1 MKLVIARPAADDIE
15 AATRWW
21 DANRPKA
28 PGLFERELLTAFALI
43 AETPR
48 ALPVARTNP
57 LGEIRRA
64 VMPKSRY
71 LVYFRLLGD
80 EVRVLRVW
88 HQSRGT
94 APL

>member
-1 MKLVIARPAADDIE
+1 MRLVIAPAAADDIE

-28 PGLFERELLTAFALI
+28 PGLFERELLTSFALI
-43 AETPR
+43 GESPR
-48 ALPVARTNP
+48 ALPVARTNS
-57 LGEIRRA
+57 LGEIRRSI
-64 VMPKSRY
+64 MPKTRY
-71 LVYFRLLGD
+71 LVYFRVLDD

-94 APL
+94 LAL